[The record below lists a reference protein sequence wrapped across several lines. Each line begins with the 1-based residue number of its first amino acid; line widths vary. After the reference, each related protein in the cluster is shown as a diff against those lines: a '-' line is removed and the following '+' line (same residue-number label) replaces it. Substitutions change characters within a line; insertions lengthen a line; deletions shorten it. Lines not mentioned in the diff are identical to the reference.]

1 MSQTNSNQ
9 PADTIR
15 FGLLKATIWSNE
27 GKEGKPPM
35 YSVVYSR
42 GYTTADGQ
50 WKDTHSLG
58 EIDNL
63 KLGVLYA
70 KVADRITQLKAA
82 DRDANQAD
90 DNAEEGEQ

>member
-1 MSQTNSNQ
+1 MTQTNSKQ
-9 PADTIR
+9 PADTLR
-15 FGLLKATIWSNE
+15 YGLLKGTIWSNQ
-27 GKEGKPPM
+27 GKDGKPPM

-50 WKDTHSLG
+50 WKDTNSLG

-70 KVADRITQLKAA
+70 KIADRITELKAA
-82 DRDANQAD
+82 DRKSTDAD
-90 DNAEEGEQ
+90 DNVGEGEQ